1 MGSVGVGYEILWEC
15 LRIRKEKG
23 KTGCGEGL
31 RHAGAGGKMSSQPGS
46 SPGESSRQPPPFP
59 PAQREHRQTWPSP
72 GAWNQL
78 HNLTEPE
85 EARIALPSSPGGMER
100 QGLKG
105 LGSVFGDKTK
115 YCRWKKANPP
125 WAIVRLNYVSQS
137 TFGQGLGSV
146 DKSVSRCLPRPQQWP
161 ATGPGPARLCHWLT
175 HTPCGHTHTYTHT
188 SPSPEASSLSHRNPS
203 QIHLKCLALPSTPRQ
218 VSTKSCQWRRAL
230 PSLLIHVTSFTN
242 C

>member
-1 MGSVGVGYEILWEC
+1 MGVGYEILWEC

-59 PAQREHRQTWPSP
+59 PAQREHRQTRPSP
-72 GAWNQL
+72 GVWNQL

-137 TFGQGLGSV
+137 TFGQGLASV
-146 DKSVSRCLPRPQQWP
+146 DKSISRCLPRPQQWP

-175 HTPCGHTHTYTHT
+175 HTHTHT
-188 SPSPEASSLSHRNPS
+188 PVPPQKPAP
-203 QIHLKCLALPSTPRQ
+203 
-218 VSTKSCQWRRAL
+218 
-230 PSLLIHVTSFTN
+230 
-242 C
+242 